1 MFDLVL
7 SKVLRDAIRDMKTQ
21 KSSKTVLHNIAGLL
35 KYLQYNFLQKCIN
48 AQIYAHQVTDM
59 KTFS

>member
-1 MFDLVL
+1 
-7 SKVLRDAIRDMKTQ
+7 MKTQ

-48 AQIYAHQVTDM
+48 AQTYAHQVTDM
-59 KTFS
+59 KNIFVAWLAK

>member
-1 MFDLVL
+1 
-7 SKVLRDAIRDMKTQ
+7 MKTQ